1 MPGSHCRVFIDDDAI
16 FESNSLPI
24 HGLAY
29 LICVAKISF
38 EQSTDFFID
47 DDIDII
53 TAQYQRS
60 KSTNE
65 KTIAQHYNAIFEIKN
80 TRLMI
85 TIICDAKNIDCTKY
99 QQ

>member
-1 MPGSHCRVFIDDDAI
+1 MPGRRGFIDDDAI

-29 LICVAKISF
+29 LICVAKILF
-38 EQSTDFFID
+38 EQSTDFSSMTIS
-47 DDIDII
+47 ILLLH
-53 TAQYQRS
+53 S

-80 TRLMI
+80 IRLII
-85 TIICDAKNIDCTKY
+85 TIICDTKNIDRTKY

>member
-1 MPGSHCRVFIDDDAI
+1 MCRKNFVRTKY
-16 FESNSLPI
+16 
-24 HGLAY
+24 G
-29 LICVAKISF
+29 
-38 EQSTDFFID
+38 FFID
-47 DDIDII
+47 DDTDII

-80 TRLMI
+80 IRLII
-85 TIICDAKNIDCTKY
+85 TIICDAKNIDRTKY